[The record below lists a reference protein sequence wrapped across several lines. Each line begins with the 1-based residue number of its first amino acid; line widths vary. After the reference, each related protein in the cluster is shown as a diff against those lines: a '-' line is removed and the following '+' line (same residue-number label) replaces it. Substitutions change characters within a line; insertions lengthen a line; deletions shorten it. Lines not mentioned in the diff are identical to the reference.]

1 MNSEAEPDY
10 AEVSR
15 NVYGTVLNTKGDFFM
30 AKQVV
35 VKFDTLDEMKFMLDF
50 FEKNG
55 FSTPSDFFNL
65 DRFEQLV
72 PKVFV
77 IEGKKYYP
85 TNTMCMGARASAG
98 LYPISVEEFIN
109 AFPAGKI

>member
-10 AEVSR
+10 AEVSQ
-15 NVYGTVLNTKGDFFM
+15 NVYGTVLNTKGDFFV

-65 DRFEQLV
+65 DRFEQIPFVLKDMKNSMFLLAVSLV
-72 PKVFV
+72 
-77 IEGKKYYP
+77 I
-85 TNTMCMGARASAG
+85 
-98 LYPISVEEFIN
+98 
-109 AFPAGKI
+109 